1 MNMENEISVGTRFLN
16 GFLRIMVVLLIGV
29 LAAVV
34 VTMILAAVG
43 LV

>member
-34 VTMILAAVG
+34 ITMILAAVG

>member
-1 MNMENEISVGTRFLN
+1 MENEITVGTRFLN

-34 VTMILAAVG
+34 VILMLAAVG
-43 LV
+43 VF

>member
-1 MNMENEISVGTRFLN
+1 MIMDKELSVGTRFLN
-16 GFLRIMVVLLIGV
+16 GFLRIMVIVLIGV

-34 VTMILAAVG
+34 ITMILALVG

>member
-16 GFLRIMVVLLIGV
+16 GFLRIMVFLLIGV

-34 VTMILAAVG
+34 ITMILAAIG

>member
-1 MNMENEISVGTRFLN
+1 MIMDNELSVGTRFLN

-34 VTMILAAVG
+34 ITMLLAAVG

>member
-1 MNMENEISVGTRFLN
+1 MIMENEISVGTRFLN

-34 VTMILAAVG
+34 ITLILALVG